1 MKVFQK
7 KWVRILF
14 LLAFCGTLI
23 ASAYL
28 DAATIWSKEVGLL
41 EQKNVPYEESVI
53 FKDLAFGANSYEIK
67 QLCKIEETR
76 WSIQGKKI
84 RVREFGFD
92 GSAETPVYSGG
103 TQTTWEEFLTSQ
115 GMEGIKLAESW
126 DENMAEA
133 IISEWGDMRLKDE
146 FAFIFG
152 KDFVKLLDA
161 CSYTKIYDAEEIPKY
176 IKEQEGD
183 INYED
188 DEGYGEYDEIYFDE
202 YTTDYEEYVEERL
215 NKLLSESIGFDWSNW
230 SSYWDDRAALRLYE
244 SGKNFLIYNEKDG
257 TLIGNRMQETLL
269 SKIGKMSS
277 IYFPVDNALEGEND
291 IDWLTA
297 LTNGFTSSLEQQLR
311 YEFYMETDWMAAF
324 QGSITAIEVYQEDG
338 STFLSYGEP
347 EDGDICISLVTK
359 EDIAYVFGSDSNIY
373 KKGYSL
379 YVFFNKNYFNTAE
392 DKLYEFL
399 YTDGMKYGDRTNMAV
414 GTTVAAVI
422 FGILLLISVVPSL
435 WKREEEKLRD
445 RILLEVKILFTI
457 AVIVGCCGAIYG
469 TGWLLEYVFLPLFH
483 TGGVLL
489 GSAIVGEIIVLLGLA
504 AVYLL
509 ISTVVYRI
517 RKHCFMKGWLAG
529 RILRWLCLKV
539 KFVIKHIGSK
549 IKLVIRHMDI
559 LKRRILLLAAIWVS
573 SGIIMLIVC
582 ICAGDYYGFVGVFG
596 FFCYI
601 GFMIGFSYLFL
612 KDAVDNKRLLDGCNR
627 MKDGMFEEKI
637 ATANLFFD
645 KQKLAEA
652 INTMGEGLEKAVAT
666 SMRDERM
673 KTELITNV
681 SHDIKTPLTSIINYV
696 DLLKRE
702 NVTPEQQKEYLKVL
716 DAKSQRL
723 KQLIED
729 LIEVSKTSTG
739 NIELQLANLDFK
751 ELLNQA
757 LGEFQEKFAER
768 NLELVVTCAEHKIQ
782 IWADGRRCYRILENL
797 FSNVFKYAMPNT
809 RVYVDL
815 QQEAGQMVLIIKNI
829 SEAALNVPVE
839 ELMERFVRG
848 DVSRSTGGNG
858 LGLSI
863 VQNLVNLQ
871 QGKMDIKLDGDLF
884 KVEIRF
890 PVLP

>member
-7 KWVRILF
+7 KWVKILL

-28 DAATIWSKEVGLL
+28 DVVTIWSEEVGLL
-41 EQKNVPYEESVI
+41 EQKKVPYKESVI
-53 FKDLAFGANSYEIK
+53 FKDLAFGANAYEIK
-67 QLCKIEETR
+67 QLCNIEETR
-76 WSIQGKKI
+76 WSIQDKKI
-84 RVREFGFD
+84 NIKEYEFD
-92 GSAETPVYSGG
+92 ESAETPVYSNGIEI
-103 TQTTWEEFLTSQ
+103 TWDDFFKSQ
-115 GMEGIKLAESW
+115 GMEGIELVDSW
-126 DENMAEA
+126 DEDMEA
-133 IISEWGDMRLKDE
+133 VIISEWGGMRQKDG
-146 FAFIFG
+146 FACISG
-152 KDFVKLLDA
+152 QDFVKLLDT
-161 CSYTKIYDAEEIPKY
+161 CSYTRIYD
-176 IKEQEGD
+176 KEALQRED

-188 DEGYGEYDEIYFDE
+188 YADYDDSNFE
-202 YTTDYEEYVEERL
+202 DYEEYKEYVYDEYVEGRL
-215 NKLLSESIGFDWSNW
+215 NALLWQSVDFDGDDW
-230 SSYWDDRAALRLYE
+230 SSYWEDRASLRLYE
-244 SGKNFLIYNEKDG
+244 SGKNYLIYNEKDR
-257 TLIGNRMQETLL
+257 TLIGNRMQETYL
-269 SKIGKMSS
+269 SRIERMDT
-277 IYFPVDNALEGEND
+277 IYFPVENALKGEND

-297 LTNGFTSSLEQQLR
+297 LTNGFTSALEQQLR
-311 YEFYMETDWMAAF
+311 YEFYMDTDWISVF
-324 QGSITAIEVYQEDG
+324 HGSITAIEVYQEDG

-359 EDIAYVFGSDSNIY
+359 EDIAYVFGSDSDIY
-373 KKGYSL
+373 RKGYSL
-379 YVFFNKNYFNTAE
+379 YVFFNKNYFNTIE

-399 YTDGMKYGDRTNMAV
+399 YTGGMKYGDKTDMAV
-414 GTTVAAVI
+414 GTTVAMVI
-422 FGILLLISVVPSL
+422 FGILLLISVVPAL

-445 RILLEVKILFTI
+445 RVLLEGNILFTI

-469 TGWLLEYVFLPLFH
+469 TGWLLGYVLLPLFN
-483 TGGVLL
+483 TGRVLL
-489 GSAIVGEIIVLLGLA
+489 GGAIVSELIVLLGLA

-509 ISTVVYRI
+509 ISTIVYRI
-517 RKHCFMKGWLAG
+517 RKHCFMKGWLTG
-529 RILRWLCLKV
+529 RILSWLYSKI
-539 KFVIKHIGSK
+539 KFAIQNICSK

-559 LKRRILLLAAIWVS
+559 LKRRILCLAAIGAS
-573 SGIIMLIVC
+573 SAIIMLIVC

-601 GFMIGFSYLFL
+601 AFMIGFSYVFL

-627 MKDGMFEEKI
+627 MKDGRFKEKI
-637 ATANLFFD
+637 ATANLYFD
-645 KQKLAEA
+645 KLELAEA

-702 NVTPEQQKEYLKVL
+702 NVTPEQQQEYLEVL
-716 DAKSQRL
+716 DVKSQRL

-751 ELLNQA
+751 ELLNQTI
-757 LGEFQEKFAER
+757 GEFEEKFAER
-768 NLELVVTCAEHKIQ
+768 NLELIVTCAEHKIQ

-797 FSNVFKYAMPNT
+797 FSNVLKYAMPNT

-815 QQEAGQMVLIIKNI
+815 QQEAGQMVFVMKNI
-829 SEAALNVPVE
+829 SEAPLNVPVE

-848 DVSRSTGGNG
+848 DVSRSTGGSG

-871 QGKMDIKLDGDLF
+871 QGKMEIKLDGDLF

-890 PVLP
+890 PVLS

>member
-7 KWVRILF
+7 KWVKILL

-28 DAATIWSKEVGLL
+28 DVVIVWSKEVGLL
-41 EQKNVPYEESVI
+41 KQKEVPYEESII
-53 FKDLAFGANSYEIK
+53 FKDMAFGANTYEIK
-67 QLCKIEETR
+67 QLCAVEETR
-76 WSIQGKKI
+76 WSIQDKKI
-84 RVREFGFD
+84 NIKEYEFD
-92 GSAETPVYSGG
+92 ESAETPVYSNGIEV
-103 TQTTWEEFLTSQ
+103 TWEDFFKSQ
-115 GMEGIKLAESW
+115 GMEGIELADSW
-126 DENMAEA
+126 DEDMEAA
-133 IISEWGDMRLKDE
+133 IISEWGGMRQKE
-146 FAFIFG
+146 GFVCISG
-152 KDFVKLLDA
+152 RDFVKLLDA
-161 CSYTKIYDAEEIPKY
+161 CSYTRIYDKGGFTERE
-176 IKEQEGD
+176 D
-183 INYED
+183 IGYED
-188 DEGYGEYDEIYFDE
+188 YADYDDSDFE
-202 YTTDYEEYVEERL
+202 DYEEYKEYAYDEYVEERL
-215 NKLLSESIGFDWSNW
+215 NTLLWQSVGFDGDDW
-230 SSYWDDRAALRLYE
+230 SSYWDDRASLRLYE
-244 SGKNFLIYNEKDG
+244 SGKNFLIYNEKEG
-257 TLIGNRMQETLL
+257 TLIGNRMQEMRL
-269 SKIGKMSS
+269 SKIEKMDT
-277 IYFPVDNALEGEND
+277 IYFPVENALKGEND
-291 IDWLTA
+291 IDWLAA
-297 LTNGFTSSLEQQLR
+297 LTNGFTSALEQQLR
-311 YEFYMETDWMAAF
+311 YEFYMDTDWMSVF
-324 QGSITAIEVYQEDG
+324 HGGITEIEVYQEDG
-338 STFLSYGEP
+338 SPFLIYGEA
-347 EDGDICISLVTK
+347 EDGDICISLVRK
-359 EDIAYVFGSDSNIY
+359 EDVAYVFGSDSDIY
-373 KKGYSL
+373 RKGYSL
-379 YVFFNKNYFNTAE
+379 WVFFDKNYFNTAE
-392 DKLYEFL
+392 NKLYEFF
-399 YTDGMKYGDRTNMAV
+399 YTDSMKHGDRTNMAV
-414 GTTVAAVI
+414 GTTVAMVI

-445 RILLEVKILFTI
+445 RILLEGNILFTI

-469 TGWLLEYVFLPLFH
+469 TGWLLGYVLLPLFN
-483 TGGVLL
+483 TGRVLF
-489 GSAIVGEIIVLLGLA
+489 GGAIVSELIVLLGLA

-509 ISTVVYRI
+509 ISTIVYRI

-529 RILRWLCLKV
+529 RFLSWIY
-539 KFVIKHIGSK
+539 SK

-559 LKRRILLLAAIWVS
+559 LKRRIFCLVAIWVS
-573 SGIIMLIVC
+573 SAIIMAIVC
-582 ICAGDYYGFVGVFG
+582 FNASYYYGFVGVFG
-596 FFCYI
+596 MFCYI
-601 GFMIGFSYLFL
+601 AFMVGFSFVFL
-612 KDAVDNKRLLDGCNR
+612 KDAVDSRRLLDGCNR

-637 ATANLFFD
+637 VTANLYFD
-645 KQKLAEA
+645 KLELAEA

-751 ELLNQA
+751 ELLNQT

-797 FSNVFKYAMPNT
+797 FSNVFKYAMSNT

-815 QQEAGQMVLIIKNI
+815 QQEAGQMVFIIKNI
-829 SEAALNVPVE
+829 SEAPLNVPVE

-848 DVSRSTGGNG
+848 DVSRSTGGSG

-871 QGKMDIKLDGDLF
+871 QGKMEIKLDGDLF

>member
-7 KWVRILF
+7 KWVKILL

-23 ASAYL
+23 ASVYL
-28 DAATIWSKEVGLL
+28 DVVTLWSKEVHLL
-41 EQKNVPYEESVI
+41 EQKKVPYEESVI

-67 QLCKIEETR
+67 QLCKVEETR

-92 GSAETPVYSGG
+92 GSVETPVYSSGA
-103 TQTTWEEFLTSQ
+103 QTTWEEFLKSQ
-115 GMEGIKLAESW
+115 GMEGIRLVESW
-126 DENMAEA
+126 DEDMEAA
-133 IISEWGDMRLKDE
+133 IISEWGGMRQKDE
-146 FAFIFG
+146 FACISSR
-152 KDFVKLLDA
+152 DFVRLLDV
-161 CSYTKIYDAEEIPKY
+161 CPYTRIYDKEGFT
-176 IKEQEGD
+176 EQEEN
-183 INYED
+183 IVYED
-188 DEGYGEYDEIYFDE
+188 YADYDDTYFE
-202 YTTDYEEYVEERL
+202 DYEEYEKYAYDEYAEGRL
-215 NKLLSESIGFDWSNW
+215 NGLLSESLDFDWNDW
-230 SSYWDDRAALRLYE
+230 SSYWNDRASLRLYE

-269 SKIGKMSS
+269 SKIEKMTS
-277 IYFPVDNALEGEND
+277 IYFPVENALEGEND
-291 IDWLTA
+291 IDWLVA

-311 YEFYMETDWMAAF
+311 YEFYMDTDWMAAF
-324 QGSITAIEVYQEDG
+324 HGILTAIEVYQEDG

-347 EDGDICISLVTK
+347 EDGDICISLVAK
-359 EDIAYVFGSDSNIY
+359 EDVAYVFGSDSDIY

-379 YVFFNKNYFNTAE
+379 YVFFDKNYFNTTE

-399 YTDGMKYGDRTNMAV
+399 YTEGMKHGDRTDRAV
-414 GTTVAAVI
+414 GTTIATVI

-445 RILLEVKILFTI
+445 RVLLELNILFTI
-457 AVIVGCCGAIYG
+457 IVIAGCCGAIYG
-469 TGWLLEYVFLPLFH
+469 TGWLLAYVLLPLFN

-489 GSAIVGEIIVLLGLA
+489 GGAIVSELIVLLGLA
-504 AVYLL
+504 AVYML
-509 ISTVVYRI
+509 ISTIVYRI

-529 RILRWLCLKV
+529 RVISWLCSKIRYV
-539 KFVIKHIGSK
+539 TKHIGSK

-559 LKRRILLLAAIWVS
+559 LKRRILWLVTIGVS
-573 SGIIMLIVC
+573 SAIIMLIVC
-582 ICAGDYYGFVGVFG
+582 ICAGVYYGFVGVFG
-596 FFCYI
+596 FLCYI

-637 ATANLFFD
+637 ATANLYFD
-645 KQKLAEA
+645 KLALAEA
-652 INTMGEGLEKAVAT
+652 INTMGEGLEKAVST

-702 NVTPEQQKEYLKVL
+702 NTTPEQQQEYLKVL

-768 NLELVVTCAEHKIQ
+768 NLELIVTCAEHRIQ

-815 QQEAGQMVLIIKNI
+815 QQEMGQMVFIIKNI
-829 SEAALNVPVE
+829 SEAPLNVPVE

-848 DVSRSTGGNG
+848 DVSRSTGGSG

-863 VQNLVNLQ
+863 VQNLVSLQ

-890 PVLP
+890 PILP